1 MALMPTAR
9 QNAQAMK
16 RKHDRVVVVGGGPV
30 GSVAALTLALEG
42 IPVTVLEREPA
53 PIIDY
58 RASTFHPPTLDLL
71 DACGATE
78 ALLAMGLKAPTMQYR
93 DRQRG
98 RIAEF
103 DFSLL
108 GNETRH
114 PYRLQCEQF
123 KLVDWTHRRL
133 AAIPGAQLLFSHAV
147 ADVRPSE
154 DEVVVRADTPD
165 GERVFK
171 ADFVIAAD
179 GGRSAVRKALD
190 IDFEGFTYP
199 EHFLVAGTRF
209 DFRARMPDICSV
221 NYTADPEEWYLLLQI
236 PDMWRI
242 VLPVDAGREPED
254 AVREASI
261 QSSLHNLLP
270 RREPYEIVVR
280 AIYRVSQRVAATY
293 RKGRVFLAGDAAH
306 INNPLG
312 GMGLNGG
319 LHDALSLTERI
330 ARVWHGESGDA
341 LAGYEPQRRP
351 AAVDAINAITQRN
364 KRLLEERDPEVRRR
378 NLQEWAAI
386 AADRTRAYQ
395 HLLDASMIAPLR
407 RCGMIR

>member
-1 MALMPTAR
+1 
-9 QNAQAMK
+9 MK
-16 RKHDRVVVVGGGPV
+16 RTHDRVVIVGGGPV
-30 GSVAALTLALEG
+30 GSVAALTLALDG

-53 PIIDY
+53 PVIDY

-71 DACGATE
+71 EACGATE
-78 ALLAMGLKAPTMQYR
+78 ALLAMGLVAPTMQYR

-108 GNETRH
+108 RNDTRY

-123 KLVDWTHRRL
+123 KLVDWVHRRL
-133 AAIPGAQLLFSHAV
+133 AAIPDARLLFGHAV
-147 ADVRPSE
+147 VDVAQSE
-154 DEVVVRADTPD
+154 DEAIVRVDTPE
-165 GERVFK
+165 GERFYK

-179 GGRSAVRKALD
+179 GGRSTVRKTLD
-190 IDFEGFTYP
+190 IDFAGFTYP

-242 VLPVDAGREPED
+242 VLPLDTRREPED
-254 AVREASI
+254 AVQEASI
-261 QSSLHNLLP
+261 QNSLQNLL
-270 RREPYEIVVR
+270 RRAEPYEIVVR

-319 LHDALSLTERI
+319 IHDALSLSERI
-330 ARVWHGESGDA
+330 ARVWRGQSGEDE
-341 LAGYEPQRRP
+341 LAGYEPQRKP

-364 KRLLEERDPEVRRR
+364 KRLLEERDPEIRLR

-386 AADRTRAYQ
+386 AADRDRAYR

-407 RCGMIR
+407 RCGMLR

>member
-1 MALMPTAR
+1 
-9 QNAQAMK
+9 MK
-16 RKHDRVVVVGGGPV
+16 RKHDRVVIIGAGPV
-30 GSVAALTLALEG
+30 GSVAALILAREG

-71 DACGATE
+71 EDCGATE
-78 ALLAMGLKAPTMQYR
+78 ALVAMGLKAPTMQYR
-93 DRQRG
+93 DRRRG

-103 DFSLL
+103 DFSRLRDD
-108 GNETRH
+108 TRH

-123 KLVDWTHRRL
+123 KLVDWAHQGL
-133 AAIPGAQLLFSHAV
+133 AAIPDARVLFEHAV
-147 ADVRPSE
+147 ADVQQSE
-154 DEVVVRADTPD
+154 NEVVVRADTPD
-165 GERVFK
+165 GERRFG

-179 GGRSAVRKALD
+179 GGRSTVRKALG
-190 IDFEGFTYP
+190 IEFEGFTYP

-242 VLPVDAGREPED
+242 VMPVNAQREPED
-254 AVREASI
+254 AVQEASI
-261 QSSLHNLLP
+261 QRSLQNLLS
-270 RREPYEIVVR
+270 RDEPYEIIVR
-280 AIYRVSQRVAATY
+280 AIYRVSQRVARTY
-293 RKGRVFLAGDAAH
+293 RGGRVFLAGDAAH

-319 LHDALSLTERI
+319 LHDALSLTARI
-330 ARVWHGESGDA
+330 AAVWHGASEDEF
-341 LAGYEPQRRP
+341 AGYEPQRKP

-364 KRLLEERDPEVRRR
+364 KRLLEERDPEVRER
-378 NLQEWAAI
+378 NLREWVAVAS
-386 AADRTRAYQ
+386 DHDRAYR
-395 HLLDASMIAPLR
+395 HLLDASMITSLR
-407 RCGMIR
+407 RSGMIR